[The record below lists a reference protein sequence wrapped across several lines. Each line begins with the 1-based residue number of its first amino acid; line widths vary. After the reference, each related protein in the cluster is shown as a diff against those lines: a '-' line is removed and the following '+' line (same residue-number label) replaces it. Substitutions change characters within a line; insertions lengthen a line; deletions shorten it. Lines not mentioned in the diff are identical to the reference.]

1 MKIENIKINSFG
13 TLKNKEINLDKNV
26 NIIYGKN
33 ESGKSTL
40 LTYIKTAFYGIS
52 KNKNGK
58 QISDFDK
65 YKPWSGEEFSGKIKY
80 ILDDG
85 SKYEIFRDFNKKNAK
100 IYNDNLEDITK
111 QFNMDKKEGSQFF
124 LEQVGLDENM
134 FTSTIMS
141 GQQEVKL
148 NEQQQ
153 NVLVQ
158 KIANIA
164 GTGDSNLSYNK
175 AKEKLNK
182 KQLEEVGTERTQGK
196 PINILKSKIKYISE
210 MLEKL
215 NLYKQEK
222 ITIEQK
228 KKDLENKIQGQ
239 EQRRE
244 LIKKISELS
253 EKIRI
258 ESEKVNYKN
267 KIKEEKQDEIENL
280 KREKE
285 EITNISRNKK
295 NKNEWYWIINAIMI
309 VLMAISIIA
318 LKNKYITYIILT
330 VLTCTLVLEYI
341 IKINKIKRNKD
352 LQKNKI
358 DLLNTKIDFLQK
370 QKNDIE
376 QDIKR
381 EKYNLE
387 KEKEE
392 IKNKYN
398 IELYD
403 IENSKNDL
411 EEITSRIN
419 EEKIKLNTLE
429 VEEKSIVN
437 KLEDLI
443 KLEEEFATIH
453 EQLKEI
459 EQKNYEI
466 NLAKDF
472 LEKAYEKMKKNIT
485 PKFTFNLSENIKN
498 ITNGKYTNI
507 NVNDENGLI
516 VEIQNGEYIPA
527 ERLSIGTIDQLY
539 LSLRISMIE
548 EISKEKMPIIL
559 DEAFAYFDDERLENI
574 LKYLTQK
581 YKQHQLIIFTC
592 TNREKNIL
600 DKLNCIYNS
609 VEL

>member
-309 VLMAISIIA
+309 VLMAISIIE

-381 EKYNLE
+381 EKDNLE

-453 EQLKEI
+453 EHLKEI

-472 LEKAYEKMKKNIT
+472 LEKVYEKMKKNIT
-485 PKFTFNLSENIKN
+485 PKFTLNLSENIKN

>member
-253 EKIRI
+253 GKIRI

-318 LKNKYITYIILT
+318 LKNKYITYTILT

-381 EKYNLE
+381 EKDNLE

-453 EQLKEI
+453 EHLKEI

>member
-309 VLMAISIIA
+309 VLMAISIIE

-341 IKINKIKRNKD
+341 IKINKIKKNKD

-381 EKYNLE
+381 EKDNLE

-453 EQLKEI
+453 EHLKEI

-485 PKFTFNLSENIKN
+485 PKFTLNLSENIKN

>member
-124 LEQVGLDENM
+124 IEQVGLDENM

-153 NVLVQ
+153 NVLIQ

-175 AKEKLNK
+175 AREKLNK

-295 NKNEWYWIINAIMI
+295 NKNEWYWIINAIMT
-309 VLMAISIIA
+309 VLMAISIIV

-381 EKYNLE
+381 EKDNLE

-453 EQLKEI
+453 EHLKEI

>member
-111 QFNMDKKEGSQFF
+111 QFNMDRKEGSQFF

-318 LKNKYITYIILT
+318 LKNKYITYTILT
-330 VLTCTLVLEYI
+330 VLTYTLVLEYI
-341 IKINKIKRNKD
+341 IKINKIKRNKV

-381 EKYNLE
+381 EKDNLE

-453 EQLKEI
+453 EHLKEI

>member
-80 ILDDG
+80 ILDDE

-153 NVLVQ
+153 NVLIQ

-318 LKNKYITYIILT
+318 LKNKYITYTILT

-381 EKYNLE
+381 EKDNLE

-453 EQLKEI
+453 EHLKEI

>member
-295 NKNEWYWIINAIMI
+295 NKNEWYCIINAIMI

-381 EKYNLE
+381 EKDNLE

-453 EQLKEI
+453 EHLKEI

>member
-1 MKIENIKINSFG
+1 LKIENIKINSFG

-124 LEQVGLDENM
+124 IEQVGLDENM

-153 NVLVQ
+153 NVLIQ

-175 AKEKLNK
+175 AREKLNK

-295 NKNEWYWIINAIMI
+295 NKNEWYWIINAIMT
-309 VLMAISIIA
+309 VLMAISIIV

-381 EKYNLE
+381 EKDNLE

-453 EQLKEI
+453 EHLKEI

>member
-1 MKIENIKINSFG
+1 MKFLE
-13 TLKNKEINLDKNV
+13 TLI
-26 NIIYGKN
+26 
-33 ESGKSTL
+33 
-40 LTYIKTAFYGIS
+40 
-52 KNKNGK
+52 
-58 QISDFDK
+58 
-65 YKPWSGEEFSGKIKY
+65 
-80 ILDDG
+80 
-85 SKYEIFRDFNKKNAK
+85 KNAK

-124 LEQVGLDENM
+124 IEQVGLDENM

-153 NVLVQ
+153 NVLIQ

-175 AKEKLNK
+175 AREKLNK

-280 KREKE
+280 KKEKE

-318 LKNKYITYIILT
+318 LKNKYITYTILT

-381 EKYNLE
+381 EKDNLE

-453 EQLKEI
+453 EHLKEI

-592 TNREKNIL
+592 TNREKKIL

>member
-124 LEQVGLDENM
+124 IEQVGLDENM
-134 FTSTIMS
+134 FTSTKMS

-381 EKYNLE
+381 EKDNLE

-453 EQLKEI
+453 EHLKEI

>member
-80 ILDDG
+80 TLDDG
-85 SKYEIFRDFNKKNAK
+85 NKYEIFRDFNKKNAK

-196 PINILKSKIKYISE
+196 PINILKSKIRYISE

-222 ITIEQK
+222 ITIEQR

-267 KIKEEKQDEIENL
+267 KIKEEKQDEIENF

-285 EITNISRNKK
+285 EITNTSKNKK
-295 NKNEWYWIINAIMI
+295 YKNKWYWIINAIMI
-309 VLMAISIIA
+309 VLMAISIMA
-318 LKNKYITYIILT
+318 FKNKYITYIILT

-370 QKNDIE
+370 QKNEIE

-381 EKYNLE
+381 EKDNLE

-411 EEITSRIN
+411 EGITSRIN

-443 KLEEEFATIH
+443 KLEEEFVTIQ

-498 ITNGKYTNI
+498 ITNGKYTNV